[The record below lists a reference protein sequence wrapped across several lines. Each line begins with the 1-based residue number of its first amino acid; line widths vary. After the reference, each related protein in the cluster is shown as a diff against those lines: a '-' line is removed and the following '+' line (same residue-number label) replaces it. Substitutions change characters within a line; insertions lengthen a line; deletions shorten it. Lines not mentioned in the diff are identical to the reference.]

1 MLDSV
6 SSIAAFATQMSQQ
19 KTANEISFAVMEKAQ
34 NIEKQQGQAA
44 LALINSAVVSANKV
58 DVYV

>member
-1 MLDSV
+1 
-6 SSIAAFATQMSQQ
+6 MSQQ